1 MAMPEGFTMPGGGTA
16 GPVHNDPQRKP
27 PPDAAGPRGYT
38 WNRQTRAWQ
47 AKVKGEILY
56 KPVDQEQP
64 QEPARAAAAADVPQG
79 DPEPGWFRE
88 DTEPQAAA
96 PNKRFT
102 IEDVPREV
110 QDQLAGVIGLA
121 GTVMLPLVQAI
132 DPVCGGQLAVNFQQ
146 IAEATVPLMC
156 RSERVIKFMTAT
168 GGGFMDWIS
177 LGMALAPV
185 AGAVVRH
192 HITRTVEVVR
202 DDNGKVLDIREVRR
216 GAEHGDHLTPPQQ
229 PAYAA

>member
-1 MAMPEGFTMPGGGTA
+1 MPEGFTMPGGGTA

-27 PPDAAGPRGYT
+27 APDAAGPRGYT

-47 AKVKGEILY
+47 AKVKGQILF
-56 KPVDQEQP
+56 KPNTQADEAP
-64 QEPARAAAAADVPQG
+64 AAAAAEMPQG
-79 DPEPGWFRE
+79 DPEPGWFR
-88 DTEPQAAA
+88 DDAEPQAAA
-96 PNKRFT
+96 GKKRFT
-102 IEDVPREV
+102 IDDVPREV

-132 DPVCGGQLAVNFQQ
+132 DPFCGGQLAMNFQQ

-185 AGAVVRH
+185 ASAVVRH

-202 DDNGKVLDIREVRR
+202 DVNTGQVHFVEVKR
-216 GAEHGDHLTPPQQ
+216 GESEHGDHLTPPQPQ
-229 PAYAA
+229 MQYAA